1 MNLISYIGK
10 YFLFIIEIFKKNE
23 KKIII
28 YKTTIDEI
36 YNLGI
41 KSISFVIFV
50 SMFVGAVVTIQTTA
64 NMEGSWMPR
73 TLIGYATRDAIILEF
88 SPTIISLLLAGKVG
102 SNIASSIG
110 SMRIT
115 EQIDALEVM
124 GVNPVSYLIRPKIY
138 AMILFNPILISLS
151 MIIGIIGGLFA
162 VILSGDCTI
171 SEYVSGIKY
180 SFVPYKTF
188 YALVKTVLFAFIIS
202 SVSSFFGFNV
212 KGGALEVGKSS
223 TRAVVYSSV
232 MIIVSNYILTQ
243 LLLS

>member
-1 MNLISYIGK
+1 MVLNTNKGAGLMPASTSKGKNTMKILILSDTVANK
-10 YFLFIIEIFKKNE
+10 ERVKSADVIEVENSE
-23 KKIII
+23 
-28 YKTTIDEI
+28 
-36 YNLGI
+36 
-41 KSISFVIFV
+41 
-50 SMFVGAVVTIQTTA
+50 A
-64 NMEGSWMPR
+64 R

-124 GVNPVSYLIRPKIY
+124 GVNPVSYLIKPKIF
-138 AMILFNPILISLS
+138 AMVLFNPILISLS

-171 SEYVSGIKY
+171 SEYVSGLKY

-188 YALVKTVLFAFIIS
+188 YALVKTILFAFIIS

-212 KGGALEVGKSS
+212 KGGALEVGKSN
-223 TRAVVYSSV
+223 TRAVVFSSV
-232 MIIVSNYILTQ
+232 LIIVSNYILTQ